1 MKRFKEIIRKI
12 VILAKKQANGSFK
25 EMQNYMKAV

>member
-1 MKRFKEIIRKI
+1 MKRFKEIIRKV
-12 VILAKKQANGSFK
+12 VILAKKQANSRFK